1 MGEVFALFAS
11 AVEPNLAVCLCLGV
25 SVWCMS
31 AVHMSV
37 GVYECGVL
45 ACVCLVCVCVYV
57 CIHTCVYTRA
67 CVLHGAFVEIRE

>member
-1 MGEVFALFAS
+1 MGEAFALFAS

-45 ACVCLVCVCVYV
+45 ACVCLVCVCVCVYV
-57 CIHTCVYTRA
+57 CIHTYGGVSVGVFVCV
-67 CVLHGAFVEIRE
+67 